1 MGKVVDLNCDMGESF
16 GRYTLGIDYEVMDE
30 ISSANIA
37 CGFHAGDFM
46 VLAKTVKWA
55 VEKNVGIGA
64 HPGYPDLQG
73 FGRRN
78 MDLSAEEVENLTL
91 YQIGAIHAFAKA
103 NGARLQ
109 HVKPH
114 GNFYI
119 QIYNNAMKGDP
130 SMAQA
135 VGRAVQKF
143 DDSLIVLA
151 LAGTE
156 MAKIWKGMGLRVAEE
171 VFPDREYNA
180 DGTLVS
186 RKVKG
191 AVITDHTKV
200 VERAVKMVKD
210 GAILSIDGKP
220 ISDFRFDTMCVHGD
234 NPETLQVVRDIVQA
248 FKKNDIEVKAMG
260 SFIA

>member
-1 MGKVVDLNCDMGESF
+1 MSKVVDLNCDMGESF
-16 GRYTLGIDYEVMDE
+16 GHYTLGYDHEVMNE
-30 ISSANIA
+30 ITSANIA

-46 VLAKTVKWA
+46 VLSKTVKWA
-55 VEKNVGIGA
+55 VEKQVGIGA

-78 MDLSAEEVENLTL
+78 MDLSPEEIENLTL
-91 YQIGAIHAFAKA
+91 YQIGAIYGFAKA
-103 NGARLQ
+103 NGASLQ

-119 QIYNNAMKGDP
+119 QIYNNAMKGDFA
-130 SMAQA
+130 MAQA
-135 VGRAVQKF
+135 VGRAVQRF
-143 DDSLIVLA
+143 DDSLILLG
-151 LAGTE
+151 LAGTA
-156 MAKIWKGMGLRVAEE
+156 MVQVWKEMGLRVAEE
-171 VFPDREYNA
+171 VFPDREYNV

-210 GAILSIDGKP
+210 GGIVSIEGKP
-220 ISDFRFDTMCVHGD
+220 IPDFRFDTMCVHGD
-234 NPETLQVVRDIVQA
+234 NPETLQVVKDIVQA
-248 FKKNDIEVKAMG
+248 FKGNDIAVKPLG
-260 SFIA
+260 SFIK